1 MNKTSNFIPTWNQNI
16 IRFNHNPIIPDS
28 FRMLIV
34 GPSNC
39 GKTVLLLKM
48 LLTPEYLD
56 YENLIIFSKT
66 IDQPEFQLLMN
77 GFNAG
82 LKKEDIID
90 IFLNQDKFPKNM
102 SMREICYTM
111 AEQRQRTTSSITV
124 TMSNK
129 NQDIIPCE
137 KLNKSKKN
145 LIVFDDCVNLKNQD
159 IMESYFTRGRHN
171 KCNCIYLSQNYYD
184 LPGRSIRGN
193 SNFFIFFKL
202 NQRNKSNIYT
212 DLFSTILERSEFD
225 YFDQH
230 LSQNHNYIALNKD
243 TSTVYESI
251 ID

>member
-1 MNKTSNFIPTWNQNI
+1 MNNRSTFTPTWNQNI
-16 IRFNHNPIIPDS
+16 VRFNHNSTIPES

-48 LLTPEYLD
+48 LLTPGYLD
-56 YENLIIFSKT
+56 YNNLIIFSKT
-66 IDQPEFQLLMN
+66 IDQPEFQLLMH

-82 LKKEDIID
+82 LTKEDIID
-90 IFLNQDKFPKNM
+90 IFRNQDKIPTNM
-102 SMREICYTM
+102 TMREICYRV
-111 AEQRQRTTSSITV
+111 AKQRQRTLGSITV

-129 NQDIIPCE
+129 SQDIIPCD

-171 KCNCIYLSQNYYD
+171 KCNCIYLAQNYYD

-193 SNFFIFFKL
+193 SNFFIFFQL

-212 DLFSTILERSEFD
+212 DLFSNLLERSEFD
-225 YFDQH
+225 YFDNH
-230 LSQNHNYIALNKD
+230 LSIKHKYIALNKD
-243 TSTVYESI
+243 TSTIYESI